1 MGSNGSSSK
10 VILNKENASKIWR
23 LIQQTGDELL
33 GKLPDHPNHPKG
45 RNPYAHVALEVK
57 TYFQMTYK
65 DIPDEQFNDVVNYLE
80 FLKQNPS

>member
-1 MGSNGSSSK
+1 MGPNGSFST

-45 RNPYAHVALEVK
+45 RNPYAHVALMVKNHFGMSYKDVSDDKMEEVK
-57 TYFQMTYK
+57 EYL
-65 DIPDEQFNDVVNYLE
+65 NYLRE
-80 FLKQNPS
+80 NPE

>member
-1 MGSNGSSSK
+1 MGSNGSFSK
-10 VILNKENASKIWR
+10 VTLNKENASKIWR
-23 LIQQTGDELL
+23 LIQHTGDELL
-33 GKLPDHPNHPKG
+33 GKLPDHTNHPKG